1 MTVLQGDSHH
11 GCGTMAVP
19 GGGAA
24 GCCKAATGHGERR
37 AMTASTTT
45 EVPRGCGDASISV
58 ATLGAELRS
67 KGGRRCYE
75 SMTTRRWLRC
85 YEAGLVISQ
94 LYFLD
99 CSDLHRQAV
108 LPRSSDV
115 RLM

>member
-1 MTVLQGDSHH
+1 
-11 GCGTMAVP
+11 
-19 GGGAA
+19 
-24 GCCKAATGHGERR
+24 
-37 AMTASTTT
+37 MTASTTT

-85 YEAGLVISQ
+85 YEAGPVISQ